1 MRIEYIR
8 FLNKKPRKAKHC
20 YIKNRDKIINN
31 KLVKDCERNSNRSY
45 VENCERNSNRSYVKN
60 CDKSR
65 NCEKEFKEKWKLKKF
80 AFNKNRVALVA
91 VSLMLVT
98 ASYWNYLNKTKL
110 KIAQL
115 GDATFVNSNAVVGEN
130 EESENGESKEVATQD
145 VTQQET
151 ATQNEISQQENGT
164 NETSQQKTGSK
175 DVTSKQETETQEVIS
190 QQNAGSKDVTAQQEV
205 ANSADEQVNSNYF
218 TKIKLDREKMF
229 SQMIDNYKSILEN
242 SSIAD
247 EQKKV
252 ASDEIKNINNNQNS
266 ITTIEN
272 LLKGKGF
279 KDVVVLINDNST
291 NVIVKSDSE
300 LKKEQVAQIENI
312 VSRELNIEIEKIHI
326 TTHK

>member
-65 NCEKEFKEKWKLKKF
+65 NCEKEFKEKWKLKKI

-91 VSLMLVT
+91 ISLMLVT

-145 VTQQET
+145 VTQQDT
-151 ATQNEISQQENGT
+151 AAQNEISQQENGT
-164 NETSQQKTGSK
+164 NATSQQKTGSK

-190 QQNAGSKDVTAQQEV
+190 QQKAGGKDVTAQQEV

-279 KDVVVLINDNST
+279 KDVVVLLNNNST
-291 NVIVKSDSE
+291 NVIVKSDDE

>member
-20 YIKNRDKIINN
+20 YIKNRDKTINN
-31 KLVKDCERNSNRSY
+31 KLVKNCERNSNRSY
-45 VENCERNSNRSYVKN
+45 VENCERNSNRSYVENYERNSNRNYVKN

-65 NCEKEFKEKWKLKKF
+65 NCEKEFKEKWKFKKI

-91 VSLMLVT
+91 ISLMLVT

-151 ATQNEISQQENGT
+151 AAQNEISQQENGT
-164 NETSQQKTGSK
+164 NATSQQKT
-175 DVTSKQETETQEVIS
+175 
-190 QQNAGSKDVTAQQEV
+190 GSKDVTAQQEV
-205 ANSADEQVNSNYF
+205 ANSADEKEKSNYF

-242 SSIAD
+242 SSIPD

-279 KDVVVLINDNST
+279 KDVVVLLNDNST

>member
-20 YIKNRDKIINN
+20 YIRNRDKTINN
-31 KLVKDCERNSNRSY
+31 KLVKD
-45 VENCERNSNRSYVKN
+45 CERNSNRSYVKN

-65 NCEKEFKEKWKLKKF
+65 NCEREFKEKWKFKKI

-91 VSLMLVT
+91 ISLMLVT

-164 NETSQQKTGSK
+164 NATSQQKTGSK
-175 DVTSKQETETQEVIS
+175 DVTLKQETETQEVIS
-190 QQNAGSKDVTAQQEV
+190 QQKAGGKDVTAQQEV
-205 ANSADEQVNSNYF
+205 ANSADEKEKSNYF

>member
-20 YIKNRDKIINN
+20 YIKNRDKTINN
-31 KLVKDCERNSNRSY
+31 KLVKD
-45 VENCERNSNRSYVKN
+45 CERNSNRSYVKN

-65 NCEKEFKEKWKLKKF
+65 NCEKEFKEKWKFKKI

-91 VSLMLVT
+91 ISLMLVT
-98 ASYWNYLNKTKL
+98 ASYWNYLNKTKF

-115 GDATFVNSNAVVGEN
+115 GDATFVNSNAVLGEN
-130 EESENGESKEVATQD
+130 EESENGESQEVATQD

-164 NETSQQKTGSK
+164 NATSQQKTGSK
-175 DVTSKQETETQEVIS
+175 DVTLKQETETQEVIS
-190 QQNAGSKDVTAQQEV
+190 QQKAGSKDVTAQQEV
-205 ANSADEQVNSNYF
+205 ANSADEKEKSNYF

-279 KDVVVLINDNST
+279 KDVVVLLNNNST
-291 NVIVKSDSE
+291 NVIVKSDDE

>member
-1 MRIEYIR
+1 
-8 FLNKKPRKAKHC
+8 
-20 YIKNRDKIINN
+20 
-31 KLVKDCERNSNRSY
+31 
-45 VENCERNSNRSYVKN
+45 
-60 CDKSR
+60 
-65 NCEKEFKEKWKLKKF
+65 
-80 AFNKNRVALVA
+80 
-91 VSLMLVT
+91 MLVT

-164 NETSQQKTGSK
+164 NATSQQKTGSK

-190 QQNAGSKDVTAQQEV
+190 QQKAGGKDVTAQQEV
-205 ANSADEQVNSNYF
+205 ANSADEKEKSNYF

-279 KDVVVLINDNST
+279 KDVVVLLNNNST
-291 NVIVKSDSE
+291 NVIVKSDDE

>member
-20 YIKNRDKIINN
+20 YIKN
-31 KLVKDCERNSNRSY
+31 
-45 VENCERNSNRSYVKN
+45 

-65 NCEKEFKEKWKLKKF
+65 NCEKEFKEKWKLKKI

-91 VSLMLVT
+91 ISLMLVT

-151 ATQNEISQQENGT
+151 ATQNEILQQENGT
-164 NETSQQKTGSK
+164 NATSQQK
-175 DVTSKQETETQEVIS
+175 
-190 QQNAGSKDVTAQQEV
+190 AGGKDVTAQQEV
-205 ANSADEQVNSNYF
+205 ANSADEKEKSNYF

-272 LLKGKGF
+272 LVKGKGF

>member
-20 YIKNRDKIINN
+20 YIKN
-31 KLVKDCERNSNRSY
+31 
-45 VENCERNSNRSYVKN
+45 

-65 NCEKEFKEKWKLKKF
+65 NCEKEFKEKWKFKKI

-91 VSLMLVT
+91 ISLMLVT
-98 ASYWNYLNKTKL
+98 ASYWNYLNKTKF

-115 GDATFVNSNAVVGEN
+115 GDATFVNSNAVLGEN
-130 EESENGESKEVATQD
+130 EESENGESQEVATQD

-164 NETSQQKTGSK
+164 NATSQQKTGSK
-175 DVTSKQETETQEVIS
+175 DVTLKQETETQEVIS

-205 ANSADEQVNSNYF
+205 ANSADEKEKSNYF

-279 KDVVVLINDNST
+279 KDVVVLLNNNST
-291 NVIVKSDSE
+291 NVIVKSDDE

>member
-65 NCEKEFKEKWKLKKF
+65 NCEKEFKEKWKLKKI

-91 VSLMLVT
+91 ISLMLVT

-145 VTQQET
+145 VTQQDT
-151 ATQNEISQQENGT
+151 AAQNEISQQENGT
-164 NETSQQKTGSK
+164 NATSQQKTGSK

-205 ANSADEQVNSNYF
+205 ANSADEKEKSNYF

-229 SQMIDNYKSILEN
+229 SQMLDNYKSILEN

>member
-20 YIKNRDKIINN
+20 YIRNRDKTINN
-31 KLVKDCERNSNRSY
+31 KLVKD
-45 VENCERNSNRSYVKN
+45 CERNSNRSYVKN

-65 NCEKEFKEKWKLKKF
+65 NCEKEFKEKWKFKKI

-91 VSLMLVT
+91 ISLMLVT
-98 ASYWNYLNKTKL
+98 ASYWNYLNKTKF

-115 GDATFVNSNAVVGEN
+115 GDATFVNSNAVLGEN
-130 EESENGESKEVATQD
+130 EESENGESQEVATQD

-164 NETSQQKTGSK
+164 NATSQQKTGSK
-175 DVTSKQETETQEVIS
+175 DVTLKQETETQEVIS
-190 QQNAGSKDVTAQQEV
+190 QQKAGSKDVTAQQEV
-205 ANSADEQVNSNYF
+205 ANSADEKEKSNYF

-279 KDVVVLINDNST
+279 KDVVVLLNNNST
-291 NVIVKSDSE
+291 NVIVKSDDE

>member
-20 YIKNRDKIINN
+20 YIKNRDKTINN
-31 KLVKDCERNSNRSY
+31 KLVKD
-45 VENCERNSNRSYVKN
+45 CERNSNRSYVKN

-65 NCEKEFKEKWKLKKF
+65 NCEKEFKEKWKFKKI

-91 VSLMLVT
+91 ISLMLVT
-98 ASYWNYLNKTKL
+98 ASYWNYLNKTKF

-115 GDATFVNSNAVVGEN
+115 GDATFVNSNAVLGEN
-130 EESENGESKEVATQD
+130 EESKNGESKEVATQD

-151 ATQNEISQQENGT
+151 AAQNEISQQENGT
-164 NETSQQKTGSK
+164 NVTSQPKTESK

-190 QQNAGSKDVTAQQEV
+190 QQKAGGKDVTAQQEV
-205 ANSADEQVNSNYF
+205 ANSADEKSNYF

-279 KDVVVLINDNST
+279 KDVVVLLNNNST

>member
-65 NCEKEFKEKWKLKKF
+65 NCEKEFKEKWKLKKI

-91 VSLMLVT
+91 ISLMLVT

-151 ATQNEISQQENGT
+151 AAQNEISQQENGT
-164 NETSQQKTGSK
+164 NATSQQKTGSK

-190 QQNAGSKDVTAQQEV
+190 QQKAGSKDVTAQQEV

-229 SQMIDNYKSILEN
+229 SQMLDNYKSILEN

>member
-20 YIKNRDKIINN
+20 YIKNRDKTINN
-31 KLVKDCERNSNRSY
+31 KLVKD
-45 VENCERNSNRSYVKN
+45 CERNSNRSYVKN

-65 NCEKEFKEKWKLKKF
+65 NCEREFKEKWKFKKI

-91 VSLMLVT
+91 ISLMLVT

-115 GDATFVNSNAVVGEN
+115 GDATFVNSNAVLGEN
-130 EESENGESKEVATQD
+130 EESENGESQEVATQD

-164 NETSQQKTGSK
+164 NATSQQKTGSK
-175 DVTSKQETETQEVIS
+175 DVTLKQETETQEVIS
-190 QQNAGSKDVTAQQEV
+190 QQKAGSKDVTAQQEV
-205 ANSADEQVNSNYF
+205 ANSADEKEKSNYF

-229 SQMIDNYKSILEN
+229 SQMLDNYKSILEN

-279 KDVVVLINDNST
+279 KDVVVLLNNNST
-291 NVIVKSDSE
+291 NVIVKSDDE

>member
-20 YIKNRDKIINN
+20 YIKNRDKTINN
-31 KLVKDCERNSNRSY
+31 KLVKD
-45 VENCERNSNRSYVKN
+45 CERNSNRSYVKN

-65 NCEKEFKEKWKLKKF
+65 NCEKEFKEKWKFKKI

-91 VSLMLVT
+91 ISLMLVT

-164 NETSQQKTGSK
+164 NATSQQKTGSK
-175 DVTSKQETETQEVIS
+175 DVTLKQETETQEVIS
-190 QQNAGSKDVTAQQEV
+190 QQKAGSKDVTAQQEV
-205 ANSADEQVNSNYF
+205 ANSADEKEKSNYF

-242 SSIAD
+242 SSIPD

-279 KDVVVLINDNST
+279 KDVVVLLNNNST
-291 NVIVKSDSE
+291 NVIVKSDDE

>member
-65 NCEKEFKEKWKLKKF
+65 NCEKEFKEKWKFKKI

-91 VSLMLVT
+91 ISLMLVT

-145 VTQQET
+145 VTQQDT
-151 ATQNEISQQENGT
+151 AAQNEISQQENGT
-164 NETSQQKTGSK
+164 NATSQQKTGSK

-205 ANSADEQVNSNYF
+205 ANSADEKEKSNYF

-291 NVIVKSDSE
+291 NVIVKSDDE

>member
-65 NCEKEFKEKWKLKKF
+65 NCEKEFKEKWKLKKI

-91 VSLMLVT
+91 ISLMLVT

-151 ATQNEISQQENGT
+151 AAQNEISQQENGT
-164 NETSQQKTGSK
+164 NVTSQPKTESK

-190 QQNAGSKDVTAQQEV
+190 QQKAGSKDVTAQQEV
-205 ANSADEQVNSNYF
+205 ANSADEKEKSNYF

-279 KDVVVLINDNST
+279 KDVVVLLNNNST
-291 NVIVKSDSE
+291 NVIVKSDDE

>member
-20 YIKNRDKIINN
+20 YIKNRDKNINSR
-31 KLVKDCERNSNRSY
+31 LVKNCERNSNRSY
-45 VENCERNSNRSYVKN
+45 VENCERNSNRSYVENYERNSNRNYVKN

-65 NCEKEFKEKWKLKKF
+65 NCEKEFKEKWKFKKI

-91 VSLMLVT
+91 ISLMLVT

-151 ATQNEISQQENGT
+151 AAQNEISQQENGT
-164 NETSQQKTGSK
+164 NATSQQKTGSK
-175 DVTSKQETETQEVIS
+175 
-190 QQNAGSKDVTAQQEV
+190 NVTAQQEV
-205 ANSADEQVNSNYF
+205 ANSADEKEKSNYF

-300 LKKEQVAQIENI
+300 LKKEQVAQIESI
-312 VSRELNIEIEKIHI
+312 IYKTI
-326 TTHK
+326 

>member
-20 YIKNRDKIINN
+20 YIKNRDKNINSR
-31 KLVKDCERNSNRSY
+31 LVKNCERNSNRSY
-45 VENCERNSNRSYVKN
+45 VENCERNSNRSYVENYERNSNRNYVKN

-65 NCEKEFKEKWKLKKF
+65 NCEKEFKEKWKFKKI

-91 VSLMLVT
+91 ISLMLVT

-151 ATQNEISQQENGT
+151 AAQNEISQQENGT
-164 NETSQQKTGSK
+164 NATSQQKT
-175 DVTSKQETETQEVIS
+175 
-190 QQNAGSKDVTAQQEV
+190 GSKDVTAQQEV
-205 ANSADEQVNSNYF
+205 ANSADEKEKSNYF

-242 SSIAD
+242 SSIPD

-279 KDVVVLINDNST
+279 KDVVVLLNDNST

>member
-20 YIKNRDKIINN
+20 YIRNRDKTINN
-31 KLVKDCERNSNRSY
+31 KLVKD
-45 VENCERNSNRSYVKN
+45 CERNSNRSYVKN

-65 NCEKEFKEKWKLKKF
+65 NCEKDFKEKWKFKKI

-91 VSLMLVT
+91 ISLMLVT
-98 ASYWNYLNKTKL
+98 ASYWNYLNKTKF

-115 GDATFVNSNAVVGEN
+115 GDATFVNSNAVLGEN
-130 EESENGESKEVATQD
+130 EESENGESQEVATQD

-164 NETSQQKTGSK
+164 NATSQQKTGSK
-175 DVTSKQETETQEVIS
+175 DVTLKQETETQEVIS
-190 QQNAGSKDVTAQQEV
+190 QQKAGSKDVTAQQEV
-205 ANSADEQVNSNYF
+205 ANSADEKEKSNYF

-242 SSIAD
+242 SSIPD

-279 KDVVVLINDNST
+279 KDVVVLLNNNST
-291 NVIVKSDSE
+291 NVIVKSDDE

>member
-20 YIKNRDKIINN
+20 YIKNRDKTINN
-31 KLVKDCERNSNRSY
+31 KLVKD
-45 VENCERNSNRSYVKN
+45 CERNSNRSYVKN

-65 NCEKEFKEKWKLKKF
+65 NCEKEFKEKWKFKKI

-91 VSLMLVT
+91 ISLMLVT
-98 ASYWNYLNKTKL
+98 ASYWNYLNKTKF

-115 GDATFVNSNAVVGEN
+115 GDATFVNSNAVLGEN
-130 EESENGESKEVATQD
+130 EESENGESQEVATQD

-164 NETSQQKTGSK
+164 NATSQQKTGSK
-175 DVTSKQETETQEVIS
+175 DVTLKQETETQEVIS
-190 QQNAGSKDVTAQQEV
+190 QQKAGSKDVTAQQEV
-205 ANSADEQVNSNYF
+205 ANSADEKEKSNYF

-242 SSIAD
+242 SSIPD

-279 KDVVVLINDNST
+279 KDVVVLLNNNST
-291 NVIVKSDSE
+291 NVIVKSDDE

>member
-65 NCEKEFKEKWKLKKF
+65 NCEKEFKEKWKLKKI

-91 VSLMLVT
+91 ISLMLVT

-145 VTQQET
+145 VTQQDT
-151 ATQNEISQQENGT
+151 AAQNEISQQENGT
-164 NETSQQKTGSK
+164 NATSQQKTGSK

-190 QQNAGSKDVTAQQEV
+190 QQKAGSKDVTAQQEV

>member
-20 YIKNRDKIINN
+20 YIKNRDKTINN
-31 KLVKDCERNSNRSY
+31 KLVK
-45 VENCERNSNRSYVKN
+45 NCERNSNRSYIKN

-65 NCEKEFKEKWKLKKF
+65 NCEKEFKEKWKFKKI

-91 VSLMLVT
+91 ISLMLVT
-98 ASYWNYLNKTKL
+98 ASYWNYLNKTKF

-151 ATQNEISQQENGT
+151 AAQNEISQQENGT
-164 NETSQQKTGSK
+164 NVTSQPKTESK

-190 QQNAGSKDVTAQQEV
+190 QQKAGSKDVTAQQEV
-205 ANSADEQVNSNYF
+205 ANSADEKEKSNYF

-279 KDVVVLINDNST
+279 KDVVVLLNNNST
-291 NVIVKSDSE
+291 NVIVKSDDE

>member
-65 NCEKEFKEKWKLKKF
+65 NCEKEFKEKWKLKKI

-91 VSLMLVT
+91 ISLMLVT

-145 VTQQET
+145 VTQQDT
-151 ATQNEISQQENGT
+151 AAQNEISQQENGT
-164 NETSQQKTGSK
+164 NATSQQKTGSK

-205 ANSADEQVNSNYF
+205 ANSADEKEKSNYF

-279 KDVVVLINDNST
+279 KDVVVLLNNNST
-291 NVIVKSDSE
+291 NVIVKSDDE

>member
-20 YIKNRDKIINN
+20 YIKNRDKTINN

-65 NCEKEFKEKWKLKKF
+65 NCEREFKEKWKFKKI

-91 VSLMLVT
+91 ISLMLVT

-151 ATQNEISQQENGT
+151 AAQNEISQQENGT
-164 NETSQQKTGSK
+164 NVTSQPKTESK

-190 QQNAGSKDVTAQQEV
+190 QQKAGGKDVTAQQEV
-205 ANSADEQVNSNYF
+205 ANSADEKEKSNYF

-279 KDVVVLINDNST
+279 KDVVVLLNNNST
-291 NVIVKSDSE
+291 NVIVKSDDE

>member
-20 YIKNRDKIINN
+20 YIKN
-31 KLVKDCERNSNRSY
+31 
-45 VENCERNSNRSYVKN
+45 

-65 NCEKEFKEKWKLKKF
+65 NCEKEFKEKWKFKKI

-91 VSLMLVT
+91 ISLMLVT

-151 ATQNEISQQENGT
+151 AAQNEISQQENGT
-164 NETSQQKTGSK
+164 NVTSQPKTESK

-190 QQNAGSKDVTAQQEV
+190 QQKAGGKDVTAQQEV
-205 ANSADEQVNSNYF
+205 ANSADE
-218 TKIKLDREKMF
+218 KEK
-229 SQMIDNYKSILEN
+229 SR
-242 SSIAD
+242 
-247 EQKKV
+247 
-252 ASDEIKNINNNQNS
+252 
-266 ITTIEN
+266 
-272 LLKGKGF
+272 
-279 KDVVVLINDNST
+279 KDVLTND
-291 NVIVKSDSE
+291 
-300 LKKEQVAQIENI
+300 
-312 VSRELNIEIEKIHI
+312 
-326 TTHK
+326 

>member
-20 YIKNRDKIINN
+20 YIKNRDKTINN
-31 KLVKDCERNSNRSY
+31 KLVKD
-45 VENCERNSNRSYVKN
+45 CERNSNRSYVKN

-65 NCEKEFKEKWKLKKF
+65 NCEKEFKEKWKFKKI

-91 VSLMLVT
+91 ISLMLVT

-164 NETSQQKTGSK
+164 NATSQQKTGSK
-175 DVTSKQETETQEVIS
+175 DVTLKQETETQEVIS
-190 QQNAGSKDVTAQQEV
+190 QQKAGSKDVTAQQEV
-205 ANSADEQVNSNYF
+205 ANSADEKEKSNYF

-291 NVIVKSDSE
+291 NVIVKSDDE

>member
-20 YIKNRDKIINN
+20 YIKNRDKTINN
-31 KLVKDCERNSNRSY
+31 KLVKD
-45 VENCERNSNRSYVKN
+45 CERNSNRSYVKN

-65 NCEKEFKEKWKLKKF
+65 NCEKEFKEKWKFKKI

-91 VSLMLVT
+91 ISLMLVT

-164 NETSQQKTGSK
+164 NATSQQKTGSK
-175 DVTSKQETETQEVIS
+175 DVTLKQETETQEVIS
-190 QQNAGSKDVTAQQEV
+190 QQKAGSKDVTAQQEV
-205 ANSADEQVNSNYF
+205 ANSADEKEKSNYF

-279 KDVVVLINDNST
+279 KDVVVLLNNNST
-291 NVIVKSDSE
+291 NVIVKSDDE
-300 LKKEQVAQIENI
+300 LKKEQIAQIENI

>member
-20 YIKNRDKIINN
+20 YIKNRDKTINN

-65 NCEKEFKEKWKLKKF
+65 NCEREFKEKWKFKKI

-91 VSLMLVT
+91 ISLMLVT

-164 NETSQQKTGSK
+164 NATSQQKTGSK
-175 DVTSKQETETQEVIS
+175 DVTLKQETETQEVIS
-190 QQNAGSKDVTAQQEV
+190 QQKAGSKDVTAQQEV
-205 ANSADEQVNSNYF
+205 ANSADEKEKSNYF

-229 SQMIDNYKSILEN
+229 SQMLDNYKSILEN

-291 NVIVKSDSE
+291 YVIVKSDSE